1 MRSVISGMLR
11 RNSLVRIGRSQR
23 RQRMVPFHRPSM
35 TDNVASIGHSEIS
48 FFETGIVCA
57 LMGN

>member
-11 RNSLVRIGRSQR
+11 RNSPVRIGQLER

-35 TDNVASIGHSEIS
+35 TDSMAMIGHGEHS
-48 FFETGIVCA
+48 FFETGIC
-57 LMGN
+57 